1 MPFITPVLILG
12 GPDVEPF
19 WGGMSNINPGRV
31 VGYQVTARKRWRL
44 DFDPQKGVHVNEENF
59 DRPPSQQ
66 RVVAVYISG
75 LSKTH
80 VAGSDRRPTIAV
92 ARQSANGLANH
103 SSGSEP
109 AMAKTVENVRERIMP
124 WTFRRP
130 HVNRHET
137 WGSYPPTRVTG
148 TARLIRACGVLL
160 VDGDNAIHFGTFSR
174 PASDLD
180 R

>member
-1 MPFITPVLILG
+1 MPFDCPQAKQGSSTNNRGSSPVS
-12 GPDVEPF
+12 E
-19 WGGMSNINPGRV
+19 R
-31 VGYQVTARKRWRL
+31 
-44 DFDPQKGVHVNEENF
+44 
-59 DRPPSQQ
+59 
-66 RVVAVYISG
+66 
-75 LSKTH
+75 
-80 VAGSDRRPTIAV
+80 
-92 ARQSANGLANH
+92 LANH
-103 SSGSEP
+103 ISGSEP